1 MNKTEALPRVRM
13 QTSEGDLLIE
23 LYSEQSPKTVANFL
37 QYVESG
43 HYEGTVFHRVIE
55 GFMIQGGGY
64 DESFKERPAREPVE
78 NESRNGV
85 SNSRGTLSMARQSHP
100 DSASSQFFICH
111 GRQPSLDGN
120 YAAFGKLVSGLDVL
134 DRIAD
139 VPCVMMPGG
148 VDQVP
153 SKPREKVVIRGI
165 QIVAAGDPE
174 GAAPSDS

>member
-85 SNSRGTLSMARQSHP
+85 SNSRGTLSMARTPSPH
-100 DSASSQFFICH
+100 SARCQFFINH
-111 GRQPSLDGN
+111 RDNASLDAEQSPGGWG
-120 YAAFGKLVSGLDVL
+120 YAVFGKVIEGMDVVDHIATAPTGSKGPFPRDAPQTTVS
-134 DRIAD
+134 IQSI
-139 VPCVMMPGG
+139 VP
-148 VDQVP
+148 VD
-153 SKPREKVVIRGI
+153 GTD
-165 QIVAAGDPE
+165 AGQ
-174 GAAPSDS
+174 